1 MKALNRFLELNNLE
15 ILNKERYEKFLE
27 IKNIE
32 KYIEN
37 LEINKLKVEEMKEII
52 TLNKYLITES
62 YYSYFKNTFPNSN
75 PLIRGRH
82 IELICDILTLASLGV
97 IKTDKRRF
105 KMIINMPP
113 RHLKSTS
120 ITNTFPS
127 WFVLKT
133 QKPVIL
139 GAYGKDLAAKA
150 GARNK
155 DLYIEYK
162 KYFGN
167 IDLKVKGSTT
177 WETEKAARVI
187 STPLQGRMTGEG
199 SSLLI
204 IDDPVKNRLEANS
217 KRYRDRL
224 WETWKDD
231 ASTRINPGEVMIAL
245 VVMTRWHYDDLAGRL
260 KEDESEKFAELILA
274 AECENEETDILLRKK
289 GELLWEEGG
298 FDEAFYEPYKS
309 NPRTW
314 ASLFQQRPTP
324 EEGDYFHR
332 EDFKYFKEDNH
343 FYYLYNDGN
352 TKTILKRDCVRF
364 FTVDTAMKEKDE
376 NDETAIF
383 HWALTPDKELL
394 LLNIYHN
401 RLKIPDQE
409 RILRNQILNLSPDT
423 TYIEDKQSG
432 TYLIQKFKEEGFLIE
447 ELQAQGDKVFRAS
460 SIINLYGNRRVYHR
474 LHKEDPEVEAYER
487 QLLEFPNGTHDDM
500 VDCASYAG
508 IVIRDKYTASNHF
521 LL

>member
-1 MKALNRFLELNNLE
+1 
-15 ILNKERYEKFLE
+15 
-27 IKNIE
+27 
-32 KYIEN
+32 
-37 LEINKLKVEEMKEII
+37 MKEII

-274 AECENEETDILLRKK
+274 AECENEETDILLKK
-289 GELLWEEGG
+289 
-298 FDEAFYEPYKS
+298 
-309 NPRTW
+309 
-314 ASLFQQRPTP
+314 
-324 EEGDYFHR
+324 
-332 EDFKYFKEDNH
+332 
-343 FYYLYNDGN
+343 
-352 TKTILKRDCVRF
+352 KR
-364 FTVDTAMKEKDE
+364 
-376 NDETAIF
+376 
-383 HWALTPDKELL
+383 
-394 LLNIYHN
+394 
-401 RLKIPDQE
+401 
-409 RILRNQILNLSPDT
+409 
-423 TYIEDKQSG
+423 G
-432 TYLIQKFKEEGFLIE
+432 
-447 ELQAQGDKVFRAS
+447 
-460 SIINLYGNRRVYHR
+460 IIVGRRW
-474 LHKEDPEVEAYER
+474 
-487 QLLEFPNGTHDDM
+487 
-500 VDCASYAG
+500 
-508 IVIRDKYTASNHF
+508 I
-521 LL
+521 